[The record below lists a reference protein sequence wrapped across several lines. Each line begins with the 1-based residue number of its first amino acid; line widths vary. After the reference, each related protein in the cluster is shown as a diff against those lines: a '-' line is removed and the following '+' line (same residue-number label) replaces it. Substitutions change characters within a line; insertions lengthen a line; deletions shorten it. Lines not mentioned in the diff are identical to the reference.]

1 MEKENILERIEALT
15 KIDIK
20 HKTLIE
26 LLACPAEEL
35 GELARELK
43 IEFKTFGNS
52 YKKPDEGSKAESCDL
67 FIGAACMFFAT
78 EVTKEECDVFAVENK
93 KEFLNHFP
101 CMADVSIVNSVWEEF
116 EDACKNL
123 ARCKGIQSLAL
134 AQNAINIFFKLG
146 GTKEEF
152 INTVNKKLD
161 KWEKTQNL

>member
-1 MEKENILERIEALT
+1 MEKENIPQCIFSILERIEELT
-15 KIDIK
+15 KIDIQN
-20 HKTLIE
+20 KTLIE

-67 FIGAACMFFAT
+67 FIGAACMFFA
-78 EVTKEECDVFAVENK
+78 EEKEKCLFAGSLEK
-93 KEFLNHFP
+93 YP
-101 CMADVSIVNSVWEEF
+101 IAADMSIQHSVWEEF
-116 EDACKNL
+116 ENACKNL
-123 ARCKGIQSLAL
+123 ARCKGIQSFAL